1 MSTDNQPDL
10 RIDDYQ
16 RPETIGAL
24 ASRVIS
30 VLSDRQGI
38 DTVGVRTFVLD
49 HLYRAVLARGAFD
62 ANDMMEQ
69 LRGHRLSCDAVI
81 DLYVPQAAARLGR
94 DWMSDRISFADVTIG
109 ALRLQALLGDATARV
124 EFDMGPEQGQLR
136 AMVIVPRGEQH
147 FLGASVLTAQLRRMG
162 CTVVMSFDDSLGML
176 GAKLPAENPDLVLIT
191 CGGDETVESVAK
203 TVQTI
208 RNACRTAPP
217 ILLGGAIASGNNDLI
232 ERTGVDKVTCRADE
246 ALAYVAKHAACAE
259 RT

>member
-1 MSTDNQPDL
+1 MSTNDQQDA
-10 RIDDYQ
+10 RIDDRQ
-16 RPETIGAL
+16 RPENIGAL

-30 VLSDRQGI
+30 LLSDRTGGDGQ
-38 DTVGVRTFVLD
+38 GVRTFVLD
-49 HLYRAVLARGAFD
+49 HLYRAILNRGAFD
-62 ANDMMEQ
+62 PLDMMEQ

-94 DWMSDRISFADVTIG
+94 DWMSDRISFANVTIG
-109 ALRLQALLGDATARV
+109 ALRLQALLGEATARF
-124 EFDMGPEQGQLR
+124 EFNLGPDHGQVR

-162 CTVVMSFDDSLGML
+162 CNVVMSFDESLGML

-191 CGGDETVESVAK
+191 CACSETVESVAK

-208 RNACRTAPP
+208 RNACRSAPP
-217 ILLGGAIASGNNDLI
+217 ILLGGAIASGNHDLI

-246 ALAYVAKHAACAE
+246 ALAYVAKHAA
-259 RT
+259 RVVRQ